1 MSEANP
7 QPQQVLLYPQY
18 PQNNEDEINLFDLWH
33 QLAVRKALIFKITA
47 FFVIMSIIAVLIMPR
62 LWQAEIQFMPP
73 KLENIQG
80 LNIQGLNIQGLTS
93 TPYTPGTVYKNFLEN
108 YQSLS
113 QKRKFFNKN
122 NLVTDY
128 ETDLHENKI
137 KRAIQ
142 VEDAF
147 QEFNESLKVNLP
159 KKGKDILFVKSTL
172 DFPEQKKSS
181 EYLNQY
187 AQMVK
192 TNVLNNILHEI
203 EYQLQLKKSY
213 LGEQISS
220 KQKIAKNNR
229 EDRIAVL
236 NEAIKT
242 AKLLNIKEG
251 ELQFIKGKSTN
262 NPINKTTSLYYRGYE
277 SLEAEKKVL
286 EERKS
291 DIPFIK
297 GIRVIEEKSF
307 QLDEQLER
315 IKSEKEKFSVVRIDQ
330 AALIP
335 EDPIKPKRKL
345 IVVITTILGFIFS
358 LFVVF
363 VLNVKQKYKEEYVN
377 S

>member
-73 KLENIQG
+73 KLE
-80 LNIQGLNIQGLTS
+80 NIQGLNIQGLTS